1 LLFKSPKEA
10 NGKKKNNNTLLAIS
24 GECKRKRLLL
34 EISFLN
40 KKDKKKL
47 PKDIRPIKRRI
58 PMTRENIGEYKKVS

>member
-1 LLFKSPKEA
+1 LV
-10 NGKKKNNNTLLAIS
+10 AIS

-47 PKDIRPIKRRI
+47 PNEMRPKKRKIPTIRESAGESKKD
-58 PMTRENIGEYKKVS
+58 S